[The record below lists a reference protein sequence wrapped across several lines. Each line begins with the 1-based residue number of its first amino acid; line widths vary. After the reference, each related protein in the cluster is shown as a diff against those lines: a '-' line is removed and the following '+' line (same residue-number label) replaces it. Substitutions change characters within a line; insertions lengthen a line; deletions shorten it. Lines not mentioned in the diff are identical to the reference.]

1 MLFYLLPQSFY
12 TYIFLVR
19 RQLTSLPVLYDQPS
33 EIGAGV
39 YLLLIAQLV
48 AAALFVIPLD
58 ELLQRAMVS
67 ILGSRCSLPLA
78 AASPLVGS
86 HFPYHHQH
94 WLWPRVR
101 RCHDRVSFYLLFTWK
116 DKGML
121 FVRHSGATAY
131 PTSWAGSRLPLYSPP
146 LPTYRASVSIP
157 VRWSHFR
164 GCLLGQIALHVQ
176 HARHAPI
183 RTHIQRIHCLRKYTH
198 ILRHGFDSGYSWV
211 RVSAVAG

>member
-1 MLFYLLPQSFY
+1 M
-12 TYIFLVR
+12 
-19 RQLTSLPVLYDQPS
+19 
-33 EIGAGV
+33 
-39 YLLLIAQLV
+39 LIAQLV

-67 ILGSRCSLPLA
+67 ALGSRCSLVPLA
-78 AASPLVGS
+78 AASPLVGR
-86 HFPYHHQH
+86 HFPYHHQY

-101 RCHDRVSFYLLFTWK
+101 RCHCRVSFYLLFTWN

-157 VRWSHFR
+157 VKCSRFR

-176 HARHAPI
+176 HARHVRHASI
-183 RTHIQRIHCLRKYTH
+183 RTHIQRIHCLSKYTR